1 MTIELISTIVFGIIA
16 TTIGL
21 VTIWQNFQIVQV
33 KIESK
38 NAGPVWRTREG
49 RANRETVLQRNQDRA
64 WYRYGM

>member
-1 MTIELISTIVFGIIA
+1 MTGEVIWTIVFGIIA

-33 KIESK
+33 KIEI
-38 NAGPVWRTREG
+38 
-49 RANRETVLQRNQDRA
+49 LQRSQSRA

>member
-1 MTIELISTIVFGIIA
+1 MTGEVIWTIVFGIIA

-21 VTIWQNFQIVQV
+21 VTMWQNFQIVQV

-38 NAGPVWRTREG
+38 NAGPVWCTQEG
-49 RANRETVLQRNQDRA
+49 RANRETVLQRNRGRA